1 MNLAMLFEASY
12 PKAFQFTVLN
22 YACIY
27 LWQFS
32 STNHQFCRNER
43 HGARILFYRSIDL
56 TFAANLHD
64 DNIKPLHRYLHSAIL
79 ITALKTIN
87 INQLILYL
95 HATSSNKYN
104 LSLVP
109 QFSHLSHHLQHWV
122 EKKHG
127 INLPTPLKQSVEG
140 YNNGFDL

>member
-1 MNLAMLFEASY
+1 MNLAFASMLFEASY

-22 YACIY
+22 YVCIY

-32 STNHQFCRNER
+32 STNDQICRNER

-79 ITALKTIN
+79 ITALKIIN

-95 HATSSNKYN
+95 HATSSHKYIPAEPN
-104 LSLVP
+104 VRP
-109 QFSHLSHHLQHWV
+109 
-122 EKKHG
+122 
-127 INLPTPLKQSVEG
+127 P
-140 YNNGFDL
+140 